1 MRREFATNKP
11 MGHRYQTSSDGISR
25 CSFHHL
31 SPLPLLPER
40 GVEHGRTTSF
50 YHSCTILV
58 AVSPCSWDYCP
69 ILVVCF
75 IYGRFLYIMFYW
87 LGLRFYPRKSFL
99 WAGCQSKYLEV
110 AVFHDNY
117 KCFAIFPLESL
128 WKMDEQGFLWDFID
142 NYQPPFP
149 HLRYSWTTS
158 EQEATDLTFLQWLQV
173 RRAFGYNHGKIS
185 SKSWKITKKKLW

>member
-1 MRREFATNKP
+1 M
-11 MGHRYQTSSDGISR
+11 
-25 CSFHHL
+25 
-31 SPLPLLPER
+31 
-40 GVEHGRTTSF
+40 VEPPVS
-50 YHSCTILV
+50 TILAQSWSLFLHAPGIIV
-58 AVSPCSWDYCP
+58 PFSWSVSSTVDSY
-69 ILVVCF
+69 IYHVLLV
-75 IYGRFLYIMFYW
+75 RLA
-87 LGLRFYPRKSFL
+87 L